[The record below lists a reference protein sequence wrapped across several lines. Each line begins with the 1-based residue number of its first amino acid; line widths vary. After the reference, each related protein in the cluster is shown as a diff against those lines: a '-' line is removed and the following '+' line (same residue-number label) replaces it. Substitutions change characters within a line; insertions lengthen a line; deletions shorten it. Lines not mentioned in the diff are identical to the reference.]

1 MIRKIPAL
9 LALSLATPLALAAE
23 GDAAAQQF
31 VRIDGTTINQHHFAA
46 FSSEHGGAQA
56 GTPEGRVSLLN
67 QLVNMTILAKAA
79 RDEGLADDPQ
89 VAAALEVAE
98 ITTLAQAALRHAF
111 ATNPITEDEIQK
123 AFERL
128 YSNDP
133 RNEYK
138 ARHIL
143 VDDEEKAKAL
153 IQELASGAD
162 FAELA
167 REHSTGPSGAQGG
180 ELGWFEPDQMV
191 APFSAAVAELDKGA
205 FTRQPVQTQFGWH
218 VILLEDRREAPPVK
232 LDDVR
237 QEIVGQLQRERA
249 TAYMQQ
255 AREKVEVEILAP
267 PQGQ

>member
-9 LALSLATPLALAAE
+9 LTLTLASPFALAAE
-23 GDAAAQQF
+23 GDAAPQQF

-56 GTPEGRVSLLN
+56 GTAEGRVNLLN

-79 RDEGLADDPQ
+79 REEGLTDDPQ
-89 VAAALEVAE
+89 VSAALEVAE
-98 ITTLAQAALRHAF
+98 ITVLAQAALRNAF
-111 ATNPITEDEIQK
+111 NENPITEDEIQQT
-123 AFERL
+123 FEQL
-128 YSNDP
+128 YSNEP
-133 RNEYK
+133 RTEFK

-143 VDDEEKAKAL
+143 VEEEDKAKAL
-153 IQELASGAD
+153 IEELTGGAD

-205 FTRQPVQTQFGWH
+205 FTREPVQTQFGWH

-232 LDDVR
+232 LDSVR

-249 TAYMQQ
+249 TSYMQQ

-267 PQGQ
+267 QQAQ